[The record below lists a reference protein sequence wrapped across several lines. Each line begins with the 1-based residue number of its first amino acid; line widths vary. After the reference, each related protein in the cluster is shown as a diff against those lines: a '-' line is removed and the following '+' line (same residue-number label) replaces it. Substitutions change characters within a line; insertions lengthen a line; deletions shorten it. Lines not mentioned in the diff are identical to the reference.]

1 MNDTSRRLS
10 PKNIAFF
17 SLPLSL
23 PKHKRVAMQTH
34 YYNERSG
41 KPDPD
46 KKQSLSENQSARI
59 PKIPTPAWKPCNF
72 FIPQR
77 NKNKINYSRSAQQ
90 RCRQQTPNCLP
101 TCETVLADQAT
112 KTLGTKTQFSKEK
125 NNHTKPEAP
134 LKNYLLKSLL
144 RRHQHAHLCS
154 LCARLF
160 SLARARALSLAR
172 TRATKAPLP
181 PRTQPSATRL

>member
-1 MNDTSRRLS
+1 MNDTSRGLS
-10 PKNIAFF
+10 PKTIAFF

-59 PKIPTPAWKPCNF
+59 PKIPTPGLEALQLLFPTK
-72 FIPQR
+72 
-77 NKNKINYSRSAQQ
+77 NKNKINNSRSAQQ
-90 RCRQQTPNCLP
+90 RCRQQTPNRLP
-101 TCETVLADQAT
+101 ACETVLADQAT

-125 NNHTKPEAP
+125 KTHAKHEAP
-134 LKNYLLKSLL
+134 LKIT
-144 RRHQHAHLCS
+144 C
-154 LCARLF
+154 
-160 SLARARALSLAR
+160 
-172 TRATKAPLP
+172 
-181 PRTQPSATRL
+181 